1 MNFSPYIFIPI
12 LYKYTDLSHYPY
24 HTYLNKE
31 CQLDSLFMTEKFPR
45 ILVVTVN
52 HFQQAKIDKERDRDN
67 HIDSGVGGWILEVE
81 VDSEGERCPV
91 TR

>member
-1 MNFSPYIFIPI
+1 
-12 LYKYTDLSHYPY
+12 
-24 HTYLNKE
+24 
-31 CQLDSLFMTEKFPR
+31 MTEKFPR

-52 HFQQAKIDKERDRDN
+52 HFQQAKIDKDRDRDN